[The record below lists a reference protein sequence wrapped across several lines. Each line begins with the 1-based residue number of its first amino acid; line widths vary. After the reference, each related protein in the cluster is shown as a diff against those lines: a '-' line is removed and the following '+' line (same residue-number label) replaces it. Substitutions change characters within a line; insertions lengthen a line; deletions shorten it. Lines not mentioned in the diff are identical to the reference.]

1 MARKDIW
8 VSDKQ
13 RYARYAIIG
22 AVALLALF
30 LVVSLFSGGDDMSSD
45 ADNVDVEDNGSASS
59 DESLDV
65 AAESSEPEEEEIP
78 EEYRDL
84 VQPKVSNQCRIDLN
98 DAEDEVKDV
107 YSVVQKAEQRIRDLE
122 VQLENAREDL
132 TEATEMLEEKQTE
145 RDELRIRCE
154 AGDL

>member
-22 AVALLALF
+22 AVALLAVFF
-30 LVVSLFSGGDDMSSD
+30 LVSLFSGGDDVSSD
-45 ADNVDVEDNGSASS
+45 AENLEDLEGENGSS
-59 DESLDV
+59 DEPLDV
-65 AAESSEPEEEEIP
+65 AAESSSPEEEEIP

-132 TEATEMLEEKQTE
+132 VEATEMLEEKQAE